1 MGKKI
6 WGEKRRSGERIGDL
20 VRGKKIWSE
29 ERSGERIVDLARG
42 EEIK

>member
-6 WGEKRRSGERIGDL
+6 CGKKRRSGEKIEDL

-29 ERSGERIVDLARG
+29 ERSGKRIVDLARG